1 MDAAARLRALL
12 DERIVVLDGAWGV
25 LLQGRGLTEEEFRGD
40 RFADHPKDVKGDP
53 DLLNLTQP
61 DIVASIHREYLEAG
75 ADITTTNTFTA
86 TSIGQG
92 DYGLQDAVY
101 DMNVEGARLA
111 RTAADAFEDRFVAG
125 SVGPLNVTLSLSPK
139 VDDPAFR
146 TVDFDGVYESYAEQI
161 RGLRDG
167 GVDLLLIETIF
178 DTLNSKAAIAAAIDV
193 APELPRWIS
202 VTIVDR
208 SGRTLSGQT
217 VEAFWASVEHAE
229 PIMVGINC
237 SLGAS
242 EMRPYVEAFSRI
254 APVPVACYPNAGLP
268 NAFGGYDE
276 TPETTSALLE
286 EFARAGLV
294 NLVGGCCGTT
304 PEHTAMIA
312 AAVKDVARREIPTF
326 DDRVPTFSGLEPFQ
340 IRTDTGFVMIGE
352 RQNVTGSAKFRRLI
366 ESGDFEAAV
375 DVALDQVRSGANM
388 LDVNM
393 DADLLDA
400 EEAMTRFLNLI
411 ATEPEIARVP
421 IMVDSSSWDTLEAGL
436 KCIQGK
442 GVVNSISLKEGEE
455 DFLAKARKVRHYGA
469 AVVVMCFDEEGQA
482 GTVERKIEIAERA
495 VQPAHHRSRLR
506 PQRHHHRPQHP
517 GDRHRAR
524 GARRLRQGVHRSHP

>member
-1 MDAAARLRALL
+1 M
-12 DERIVVLDGAWGV
+12 
-25 LLQGRGLTEEEFRGD
+25 
-40 RFADHPKDVKGDP
+40 
-53 DLLNLTQP
+53 
-61 DIVASIHREYLEAG
+61 
-75 ADITTTNTFTA
+75 
-86 TSIGQG
+86 
-92 DYGLQDAVY
+92 
-101 DMNVEGARLA
+101 
-111 RTAADAFEDRFVAG
+111 
-125 SVGPLNVTLSLSPK
+125 GPLNVTLSLSPK

-146 TVDFDGVYESYAEQI
+146 TVDFDAVYESYAEQI

-237 SLGAS
+237 SLGAQRDAALRRGVLTH
-242 EMRPYVEAFSRI
+242 RPGARSPATPTPGSRTRS
-254 APVPVACYPNAGLP
+254 AATTRP
-268 NAFGGYDE
+268 
-276 TPETTSALLE
+276 PETTSSLLE

-421 IMVDSSSWDTLEAGL
+421 IMVDSSSWDDPRG
-436 KCIQGK
+436 
-442 GVVNSISLKEGEE
+442 
-455 DFLAKARKVRHYGA
+455 
-469 AVVVMCFDEEGQA
+469 
-482 GTVERKIEIAERA
+482 
-495 VQPAHHRSRLR
+495 R
-506 PQRHHHRPQHP
+506 PEVHP
-517 GDRHRAR
+517 GQGRRQLDQPEGGR
-524 GARRLRQGVHRSHP
+524 GGLPRQGPEGPVTTARPSS

>member
-12 DERIVVLDGAWGV
+12 DQRIVVLDGAWGV
-25 LLQGRGLTEEEFRGD
+25 LLQGRGLTEAEFRGD

-92 DYGLQDAVY
+92 DYGLQEAVY

-161 RGLRDG
+161 RSLRDG

-217 VEAFWASVEHAE
+217 VEAFWASVEHAD
-229 PIMVGINC
+229 PILVGI
-237 SLGAS
+237 
-242 EMRPYVEAFSRI
+242 
-254 APVPVACYPNAGLP
+254 
-268 NAFGGYDE
+268 
-276 TPETTSALLE
+276 
-286 EFARAGLV
+286 
-294 NLVGGCCGTT
+294 
-304 PEHTAMIA
+304 
-312 AAVKDVARREIPTF
+312 
-326 DDRVPTFSGLEPFQ
+326 
-340 IRTDTGFVMIGE
+340 
-352 RQNVTGSAKFRRLI
+352 
-366 ESGDFEAAV
+366 
-375 DVALDQVRSGANM
+375 
-388 LDVNM
+388 
-393 DADLLDA
+393 
-400 EEAMTRFLNLI
+400 
-411 ATEPEIARVP
+411 
-421 IMVDSSSWDTLEAGL
+421 
-436 KCIQGK
+436 
-442 GVVNSISLKEGEE
+442 
-455 DFLAKARKVRHYGA
+455 
-469 AVVVMCFDEEGQA
+469 
-482 GTVERKIEIAERA
+482 
-495 VQPAHHRSRLR
+495 
-506 PQRHHHRPQHP
+506 
-517 GDRHRAR
+517 
-524 GARRLRQGVHRSHP
+524 

>member
-1 MDAAARLRALL
+1 M
-12 DERIVVLDGAWGV
+12 
-25 LLQGRGLTEEEFRGD
+25 
-40 RFADHPKDVKGDP
+40 
-53 DLLNLTQP
+53 
-61 DIVASIHREYLEAG
+61 
-75 ADITTTNTFTA
+75 
-86 TSIGQG
+86 
-92 DYGLQDAVY
+92 
-101 DMNVEGARLA
+101 
-111 RTAADAFEDRFVAG
+111 
-125 SVGPLNVTLSLSPK
+125 
-139 VDDPAFR
+139 
-146 TVDFDGVYESYAEQI
+146 
-161 RGLRDG
+161 
-167 GVDLLLIETIF
+167 
-178 DTLNSKAAIAAAIDV
+178 
-193 APELPRWIS
+193 
-202 VTIVDR
+202 
-208 SGRTLSGQT
+208 
-217 VEAFWASVEHAE
+217 EHAE
-229 PIMVGINC
+229 PILVGINC

-421 IMVDSSSWDTLEAGL
+421 IMVDSSSWDT
-436 KCIQGK
+436 
-442 GVVNSISLKEGEE
+442 S
-455 DFLAKARKVRHYGA
+455 
-469 AVVVMCFDEEGQA
+469 
-482 GTVERKIEIAERA
+482 
-495 VQPAHHRSRLR
+495 SR
-506 PQRHHHRPQHP
+506 P
-517 GDRHRAR
+517 G
-524 GARRLRQGVHRSHP
+524 